1 MFDFNWVRELP
12 DKELIKEYQNH
23 RAWIFEAEKIQPK
36 SELKQK
42 YLFGDIVMDELKLR
56 GYEVA
61 KLDKVPLNTKDV
73 DRTFIDLE
81 DPSDPFEL
89 LKNIFGDK

>member
-1 MFDFNWVRELP
+1 
-12 DKELIKEYQNH
+12 
-23 RAWIFEAEKIQPK
+23 
-36 SELKQK
+36 
-42 YLFGDIVMDELKLR
+42 MDELKLR

-81 DPSDPFEL
+81 DPSDPIEL
-89 LKNIFGDK
+89 LKNIFRDK